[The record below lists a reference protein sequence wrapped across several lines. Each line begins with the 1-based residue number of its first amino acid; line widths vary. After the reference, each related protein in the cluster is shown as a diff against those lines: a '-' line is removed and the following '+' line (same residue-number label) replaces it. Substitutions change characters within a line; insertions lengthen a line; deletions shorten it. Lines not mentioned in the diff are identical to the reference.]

1 MRYPLWLQKRLLLCC
16 RVCLLHQCSK
26 YCSLY
31 CGWSR
36 SRERRLY
43 SLPDCIHRNR
53 HTPNDKL
60 LHLLVSPL
68 YASPSPIDDCGCSDC
83 THVYK
88 RIGGSLLWDNL
99 LCKLSDMCFC
109 ELMYGHHFRIYPRDI
124 NSRIRTSTTYQ
135 RWRLDVNSCSFR
147 YDHCLIHSPCYR
159 QW

>member
-1 MRYPLWLQKRLLLCC
+1 
-16 RVCLLHQCSK
+16 LLHQCSE

-31 CGWSR
+31 CGRSR

-68 YASPSPIDDCGCSDC
+68 DASASAIDDDCGCNC
-83 THVYK
+83 TRMHK
-88 RIGGSLLWDNL
+88 RIGGIPLWDNL
-99 LCKLSDMCFC
+99 LCKLSEMCLC
-109 ELMYGHHFRIYPRDI
+109 ELMYGLYFSICPCDI
-124 NSRIRTSTTYQ
+124 SSRIRTFTTYQ